1 MEDYNERAN
10 SGLGFVCYTLFE
22 EGETDMT
29 IKAGVVG
36 AAGFAGIEVVRLLL
50 NHPDFELVA
59 ATSDAQAGVAL
70 SSMYPAFAGVTDL
83 KFQANAD
90 ADLDQCDVVFLAV
103 PHTAAIAVA
112 PGLIAKGV
120 TVIDLSADFRF
131 DDPAVY
137 EKWYKVEHTEK
148 ELLAQRA
155 FGQPELFG
163 EGLAAAAK
171 KYASGQAVLVG
182 CAGCYVTATSLAAAP
197 AIRAGLSNPD
207 GVVIADAI
215 SGVTGAGKK
224 CSERTHY
231 CFANENLEAYGVASH
246 RHSPEIGQILGL
258 DEAHLVFTPH
268 LAPLN
273 RGLLSTVNI
282 PLNPD
287 APIPTR
293 EEVEEVYQKAYAS
306 NPFVTVLKGAMP
318 KTASVAGTNHAQIG
332 LAVHEAAKMIIVTC
346 AIDNLGKGAAGQAVQ
361 CANIVCGLDETAGL
375 GLISCP
381 V

>member
-1 MEDYNERAN
+1 MLNKPLRGF
-10 SGLGFVCYTLFE
+10 GLYTHFQRN
-22 EGETDMT
+22 GDAMT

-36 AAGFAGIEVVRLLL
+36 AAGFAGIEVVRILL

-59 ATSDAQAGVAL
+59 ATSDAQAGVPIA
-70 SSMYPAFAGVTDL
+70 SMYPAFAGVTDL
-83 KFQANAD
+83 CFSANAE
-90 ADLDQCDVVFLAV
+90 ANLTECDVVFTAV

-112 PGLIAKGV
+112 PSLIEAGV

-137 EKWYKVEHTEK
+137 EKWYKVAHTEK

-155 FGQPELFG
+155 FGQPELFR
-163 EGLAAAAK
+163 EGLQNAAAQ
-171 KYASGQAVLVG
+171 YAEGKAVLVG

-197 AIRAGLSNPD
+197 AIRAGLANPD

-224 CSERTHY
+224 CSERTHF

-246 RHSPEIGQILGL
+246 RHSPEIGQIIGL
-258 DEAHLVFTPH
+258 DEEHLVFTPH

-273 RGLLSTVNI
+273 RGILSTVNI
-282 PLNPD
+282 PLDP
-287 APIPTR
+287 AKPVPTQQ
-293 EEVEEVYQKAYAS
+293 EVEAIYAKAYE
-306 NPFVTVLKGAMP
+306 NDPCVTVLKGVQP
-318 KTASVAGTNHAQIG
+318 KTSSVAGTNNAHIG
-332 LAVHEAAKMIIVTC
+332 VAVHAAAKMIIVTC

-361 CANIVCGLDETAGL
+361 CANIVCGLSETAGL
-375 GLISCP
+375 NLISCA